1 MAEDKPIVEQVPVV
15 DTETKKVTEEELKS
29 IQELN
34 SVMQQITMAVG
45 QSVLSVLKMGDD
57 FKVQQEKLNELSK
70 SLEDTYG
77 QVNININDGSITPI
91 ETPED
96 SK

>member
-34 SVMQQITMAVG
+34 NVMQQITMAVG
-45 QSVLSVLKMGDD
+45 QSVLSVLRMGDD
-57 FKVQQEKLNELSK
+57 FRAQQEKLNELSK

-77 QVNININDGSITPI
+77 QVNINIKDGSITPI
-91 ETPED
+91 ETSED

>member
-70 SLEDTYG
+70 SLEKTYG
-77 QVNININDGSITPI
+77 QVNININDGSITPV

-96 SK
+96 PK

>member
-1 MAEDKPIVEQVPVV
+1 MAEEKPIVEQVPVV

-77 QVNININDGSITPI
+77 QVNINIKDGSITPI

>member
-70 SLEDTYG
+70 SLEETYG

-96 SK
+96 PK

>member
-45 QSVLSVLKMGDD
+45 QSVLSVLRMGDD

-70 SLEDTYG
+70 SLEETYG
-77 QVNININDGSITPI
+77 QVNININDGSITPV
-91 ETPED
+91 EAPED
-96 SK
+96 PK

>member
-34 SVMQQITMAVG
+34 NVMQQITMAVG

-96 SK
+96 PK

>member
-70 SLEDTYG
+70 SLEETYG
-77 QVNININDGSITPI
+77 QVNIKINDGSITPI

-96 SK
+96 PK